1 MSTPQDSLQQSQ
13 TTSTE
18 FSESTSLPVVPAQQ
32 VVSRLFEDG
41 YLVTSDVMK
50 LVKQGLSYQTIKQ
63 LLTKAESAASAAA
76 SRLVHSVT
84 FDESHVAVNIVKSY
98 VDSHKE
104 VLVQDFVNHFH
115 ARLLKLSA
123 ILRRRSEL
131 ENVTSINRI
140 LQKTAQEKV
149 SLIGLVREKSETKN
163 GHISLTIEDKTGEI
177 KVLVLK
183 RDNKS
188 EVYDIARNV
197 VFDDVIGVLGS
208 NTLKDGR
215 KDGVIFADSIL
226 YPEIPQGG
234 EFKKCPDDVAVAFLG
249 DLHIG
254 SKHFLGDEFNDFL
267 DWINQK
273 SPDPQKNALAAKI
286 RYIVAVGDIIEGAG
300 IYPGQEEDL
309 EMIDV
314 KDQYKR
320 AAELFAKIPKH
331 IHVIV
336 CPGNH
341 DTMRLSE
348 PQPPLSKEYAKDF
361 VELPNVITVSS
372 PSFINIHK
380 YNEFPGFNILLYHGY
395 SFFYYINSVEEIR
408 KVDGIKHID
417 TVMEFLLRRRHLAP
431 SHTSNLYLPDP
442 DRDELVIETVPD
454 FFASGHI
461 HTLAARNYKNVTILN
476 CSCFVNVT
484 DYQKKQGMVPDLAKV
499 PYVNLKTR
507 EVKIFDFLHEENQI
521 KEIKGDS

>member
-1 MSTPQDSLQQSQ
+1 MSDSSDLERQATTTQSDK
-13 TTSTE
+13 
-18 FSESTSLPVVPAQQ
+18 SEEPQQ
-32 VVSRLFEDG
+32 VVSQLFEDG

-50 LVKQGLSYQTIKQ
+50 LVKQGLSYKTIKQ
-63 LLTKAESAASAAA
+63 LLTKAESTASAAIA
-76 SRLVHSVT
+76 TAIHKVT
-84 FDESHVAVNIVKSY
+84 FDESHVHVEVVKSY
-98 VDSHKE
+98 VDNHKD
-104 VLVQDFVNHFH
+104 VTVQDFVDHFQ

-131 ENVTSINRI
+131 ENVTSINRV

-149 SLIGLVREKSETKN
+149 SIIGIVRDKNETKN
-163 GHISLTIEDKTGEI
+163 GHMSLTIEDKTGEI

-188 EVYDIARNV
+188 EVYDIARNIAL
-197 VFDDVIGVLGS
+197 DDIIGILGS
-208 NTLKDGR
+208 NTIKDGK

-226 YPEIPQGG
+226 YPEIPQGT
-234 EFKKCPDDVAVAFLG
+234 EFKKCPDDVAAVFLG
-249 DLHIG
+249 DLHVG
-254 SKHFLGDEFNDFL
+254 SKHFLTEEFEDFL
-267 DWINQK
+267 DWLNQK
-273 SPDPQKNALAAKI
+273 SPDPQMNALAAKV
-286 RYIVAVGDIIEGAG
+286 RYIIAVGDIIEGAG

-309 EMIDV
+309 ELVDV
-314 KDQYKR
+314 HDQYKK
-320 AAELFAKIPKH
+320 AANLFARIPKH
-331 IHVIV
+331 IHVVV

-361 VELPNVITVSS
+361 IEIPNVTCVSS

-380 YNEFPGFNILLYHGY
+380 FAEFPGFNILLYHGY

-408 KVDGIKHID
+408 KVGGIKHID
-417 TVMEFLLRRRHLAP
+417 VVMEYLLRRRHLAP

-442 DRDELVIETVPD
+442 TRDELVIDTVPD

-461 HTLAARNYKNVTILN
+461 HTLAVRNYKNVTILN
-476 CSCFVNVT
+476 CSCFINVT

-499 PYVNLKTR
+499 PYVSLKTR
-507 EVKIFDFLHEENQI
+507 EVKVLDFLHDEHIPQV
-521 KEIKGDS
+521 